1 MPSKKTS
8 IPEDSKEI
16 LTAEF
21 NYIAATAT
29 QANEDRA
36 RAASFYLISVG
47 SLVAALF
54 STQLIENSDTPT
66 FRLLFSGLFLILTFL
81 GTTTILQLAR
91 LRLAWYESMLAMN
104 QIKEYAIEKDKDLQ
118 KAFRWK
124 KTTAPPLY
132 KTDSIS
138 FQQTLE
144 VASLCGLTFG
154 AAVYFAASSGCVTC
168 AWLYTIF
175 SAVFVFLLEL
185 YIYKRKL
192 TKK

>member
-104 QIKEYAIEKDKDLQ
+104 QIKEYAIEKDKGLQ
-118 KAFRWK
+118 NAFRWK

-154 AAVYFAASSGCVTC
+154 AAVYFAASSGCVICT
-168 AWLYTIF
+168 WLYTIF
-175 SAVFVFLLEL
+175 SALFVFLLEL
-185 YIYKRKL
+185 NIYKRKL